1 VNLETLLARGEAM
14 NEELG
19 REYYLTGAGLKADPE
34 FQAIYDRYAEVA
46 SDEALSVARASGS
59 LPILEWAM
67 DVRVGRLVAPLEE
80 RQLVWEQ
87 DAEVRFNGHAVP
99 YLRVPIELANSA
111 DRDYRT
117 ALDTARAAAG
127 AGALGELRRE
137 RFEVERAAMRSLE
150 LGDYVDAVGE
160 LAGVELDRLGESA
173 REFLA
178 RTAPLYD
185 ENLAR
190 LVRQRMGV
198 PVDELVRADSAW
210 LFRADR
216 YDAAF
221 PSERLLDAAVG
232 QMQEMGLDATQQGR
246 VRFDTEEREGKQPR
260 AFCVPVRVP
269 QEVYLVLRP
278 RGGHADYR
286 TFWHELGH
294 AMHFASVSPELP
306 FDARCLGD
314 NSVTEAFA
322 MLWDHLTLD
331 PGWLVRYG
339 SLERRAAAEL
349 AFELAVSELFLV
361 RRYAAKVVYELE
373 LHRSDMQGMA
383 GRYVE
388 LLSDATRFRY
398 HEGDHLLDVDPG
410 FYVARYLRAWQL
422 EAALAH
428 TLVERHDADWYRNPA
443 AGEVVQALMG
453 RGQADPADRL
463 AEDATGEPLTFE
475 YVAKRLERALA

>member
-1 VNLETLLARGEAM
+1 MKLETLLARGEAM

-34 FQAIYDRYAEVA
+34 FQAIYGRYGELV
-46 SDEALSVARASGS
+46 SDEALAAARDSGS
-59 LPILEWAM
+59 LALFEWVM

-80 RQLVWEQ
+80 QQLVWEQ
-87 DAEVRFNGHAVP
+87 DAEVSCNGDAVP

-111 DRDYRT
+111 DRDYRS
-117 ALDTARAAAG
+117 ALDAARATAG
-127 AGALGELRRE
+127 AEALGGLRRE
-137 RFEVERAAMRSLE
+137 RFEREREAIRSLDM
-150 LGDYVDAVGE
+150 GDYVQAVGE
-160 LAGVELDRLGESA
+160 LAGVDLDLLGKAA
-173 REFLA
+173 REFLE
-178 RTAPLYD
+178 RTAAMYED
-185 ENLAR
+185 SLAR
-190 LVRQRMGV
+190 LVRQRMGIA
-198 PVDELVRADSAW
+198 VDDLVRADSAW

-221 PSERLLDAAVG
+221 PSDKLLDTAVG
-232 QMQEMGLDATQQGR
+232 QMREMGLDATQEGR

-294 AMHFASVSPELP
+294 AMHFACVSPELR

-322 MLWDHLTLD
+322 MLWDHVTLD
-331 PGWLVRYG
+331 PGWLVKYG

-361 RRYAAKVVYELE
+361 RRYAAKLLYELE
-373 LHRSDMQGMA
+373 LHRSDMRQIEH
-383 GRYVE
+383 RYVE
-388 LLSDATRFRY
+388 LLTDATRFRY

-428 TLVERHDADWYRNPA
+428 TLTEHHDSDWYRNPSV
-443 AGEVVQALMG
+443 GVVWQDLAG
-453 RGQADPADRL
+453 RGQADPADKL
-463 AEDATGEPLTFE
+463 AEDATGRPLTFDF
-475 YVAKRLERALA
+475 VAGRLEQALA